1 MLRSYSSRFR
11 EPFPTVIK
19 YSLQESKTKSNLLI
33 KNDLS
38 EARLIRLSVVNTSKN
53 DLIWLCQKVRVPRL
67 AFGPHFVNSSIF
79 CLATTVEQKLKIL
92 PEAE

>member
-11 EPFPTVIK
+11 EPFPTVKK

-67 AFGPHFVNSSIF
+67 AFGPHFANSILS
-79 CLATTVEQKLKIL
+79 LATKVEQKLKIL

>member
-1 MLRSYSSRFR
+1 MLPSYFRFR
-11 EPFPTVIK
+11 KPFPTVK
-19 YSLQESKTKSNLLI
+19 KRGLQESKTKSNLLI

-38 EARLIRLSVVNTSKN
+38 EARLICLSVVNTSKN

-67 AFGPHFVNSSIF
+67 AFGPHFVNSILG
-79 CLATTVEQKLKIL
+79 LATTVGQKLKIL